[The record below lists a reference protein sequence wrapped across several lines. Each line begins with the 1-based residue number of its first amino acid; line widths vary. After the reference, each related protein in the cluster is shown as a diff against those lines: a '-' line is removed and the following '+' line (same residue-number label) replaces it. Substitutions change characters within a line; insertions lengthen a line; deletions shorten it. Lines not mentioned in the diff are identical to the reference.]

1 MFLPSSAKAI
11 DTQMQKWVDEIEAQ
25 SPGLSVLAARQFR
38 YSLHQTPVEVTISE
52 PRSLNVLE
60 EFVLRAGIEL
70 VPPPTEDELAA
81 VLGLDPVFV
90 RSTTATL
97 RTLQTLTRASRIT
110 VTPQGRQ
117 FYAQGAV
124 PQPPYHVQI
133 YAIADPLVGNLAFGS
148 SPLNEPLVNLPDLA
162 DFVTIENR
170 IPDVSSLQ
178 LEELQQLVQTS
189 SLGLHVP
196 SSGKIVTSYKLAAP
210 TQIIWKT
217 MSLFVLFDLLEDKVR
232 LQVRRG
238 KQILDEAS
246 NWLEAL
252 QTEGKVSLKAF
263 CELSEEII

>member
-1 MFLPSSAKAI
+1 MFLASSAKPI
-11 DTQMQKWVDEIEAQ
+11 DPQMQKWVDEIEAPR
-25 SPGLSVLAARQFR
+25 PGLSVLAARQFR

-52 PRSLNVLE
+52 PRKLNVLE

-90 RSTTATL
+90 RSTTAAL
-97 RTLQTLTRASRIT
+97 QMLQTLTRASRIT

-117 FYAQGAV
+117 FYEQGTV

-148 SPLNEPLVNLPDLA
+148 SPLNEALVNLPDLA

-170 IPDVSSLQ
+170 IPVISSLQ
-178 LEELQQLVQTS
+178 LDELQQLVQVS

-196 SSGKIVTSYKLAAP
+196 ESGKIVTSYR
-210 TQIIWKT
+210 
-217 MSLFVLFDLLEDKVR
+217 V
-232 LQVRRG
+232 
-238 KQILDEAS
+238 AS
-246 NWLEAL
+246 TLR
-252 QTEGKVSLKAF
+252 
-263 CELSEEII
+263 